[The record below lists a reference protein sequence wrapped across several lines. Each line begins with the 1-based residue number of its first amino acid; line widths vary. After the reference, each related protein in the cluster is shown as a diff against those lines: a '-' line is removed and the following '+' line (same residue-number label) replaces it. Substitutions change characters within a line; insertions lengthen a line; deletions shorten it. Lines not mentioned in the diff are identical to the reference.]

1 MDYKLTDFLPT
12 TKKECELRGW
22 DELDVI
28 LFSGDAY
35 VDHPSFGPAI
45 LGRILEANGYRVAIV
60 PQPDWHGDFRD
71 FKKLGRPRLFFGV
84 SPGAMDSMVNRYT
97 ANRRMR
103 SEDAFSPDSRH
114 DMRPD
119 YPSIVY
125 TQILKKLYPDVPVA
139 LGGIEASLRRISHY
153 DYWKDELRKCILCDS
168 GADLILY
175 GMGERSIVEL
185 ANALAE
191 GKTMD
196 QIHEMPQVAF
206 YCKEK
211 DIPGGFKEDDIILHS
226 HEECLHNK
234 KGQAENVRHLEEE
247 ANKMHAQRMIQETDG
262 KYVVVNPPFPL
273 MTTEELDAA
282 FDLPYTRLPHPKYKG
297 KTIPAYEMIKFSVNL
312 HRGCFGGCS
321 FCTIS
326 AHQGKFVVCR
336 SKESILK
343 EVKKII
349 EMPDFK
355 GYLSDLGGPSANMYG
370 MHGKNQKACEV
381 CKRPSCVNPQICP
394 NLNTDHSK
402 LLEIYHAVDAL
413 PGIKKSFI
421 GSGVRYDLLLH
432 KSKDEKVN
440 QAAREYTRELITK
453 HVSGRLKVA
462 PEHTSPEVLKFMRKP
477 SFDLFYEFK
486 RIFDKINKEEG
497 LNQQII
503 PYFISSHPGCHEEDM
518 AELAVITK
526 GLDFHLEQVQDFTPT
541 PMTISTETW
550 YTGYDPYTLE
560 PVFSAKTQKEKL
572 AQRMFFFWYKPEE
585 RRAIESELRRID
597 RADLIDKLYDK
608 KSFGGNHGGGFKG
621 KKTNFDD
628 KAIGSTYDNPGVG
641 RGAKGKRGAG
651 RNAAEPNGGRGRG
664 RNAADRFAPKGYGN
678 VGCYDEEKYLNE
690 GRPLNGKFSRNG
702 HAQQGRG
709 NNTPQGRSNNA
720 NANIRD
726 AVAAARAELRNQK
739 EQGAG
744 FFKDKKKKSFNPN
757 FDTDNHNRKN
767 RYNSGDKNERGSRDK
782 NERGSGDRN
791 ERGSGD
797 RNERGSGRGRGNQGR
812 NEGRGRRK

>member
-125 TQILKKLYPDVPVA
+125 TQILKKLFPDVPVA

-185 ANALAE
+185 ANAFAE

-196 QIHEMPQVAF
+196 EIHEMPQIVF

-211 DIPGGFKEDDIILHS
+211 DIPGGFKDDDIILHS

-247 ANKMHAQRMIQETDG
+247 ANKMHAQRMIQEVDG

-349 EMPDFK
+349 AMPDFK

-585 RRAIESELRRID
+585 RRAIESELRRIG
-597 RADLIDKLYDK
+597 RSDLIAKLYDK
-608 KSFGGNHGGGFKG
+608 RDMRGGH
-621 KKTNFDD
+621 TSARFDE
-628 KAIGSTYDNPGVG
+628 KAVGSTYDNPGVG
-641 RGAKGKRGAG
+641 RGARGKNRQGNSSYGPNSG
-651 RNAAEPNGGRGRG
+651 RNG
-664 RNAADRFAPKGYGN
+664 RNQSYQPKGYGN
-678 VGCYDEEKYLNE
+678 VGCYDEDKYLNN
-690 GRPLNGKFSRNG
+690 GKPLNARNRNDGSQRPLSPR
-702 HAQQGRG
+702 
-709 NNTPQGRSNNA
+709 
-720 NANIRD
+720 
-726 AVAAARAELRNQK
+726 ELAKSVK
-739 EQGAG
+739 EQLKADKGSG

-757 FDTDNHNRKN
+757 FDEGNHRRGDVSQNRGNGNKN
-767 RYNSGDKNERGSRDK
+767 HEKGRNSGSFTRD
-782 NERGSGDRN
+782 NRN
-791 ERGSGD
+791 KG
-797 RNERGSGRGRGNQGR
+797 NSGRRGKR
-812 NEGRGRRK
+812 

>member
-125 TQILKKLYPDVPVA
+125 TQILKKLFPDVPVA

-185 ANALAE
+185 ANAFAE

-196 QIHEMPQVAF
+196 EIHEMPQVVF

-211 DIPGGFKEDDIILHS
+211 DIPGGSKDDDIILHS

-247 ANKMHAQRMIQETDG
+247 ANKMHAQRMIQEVDG

-349 EMPDFK
+349 AMPDFK

-585 RRAIESELRRID
+585 RRAIESELRRIG
-597 RADLIDKLYDK
+597 RSDLIAKLYDK
-608 KSFGGNHGGGFKG
+608 RDMRGGH
-621 KKTNFDD
+621 TSARFDE
-628 KAIGSTYDNPGVG
+628 KAVGSTYDNPGVG
-641 RGAKGKRGAG
+641 RGARGKNRQGNSSYGSNSG
-651 RNAAEPNGGRGRG
+651 RNG
-664 RNAADRFAPKGYGN
+664 RNQSYQPKGYGN
-678 VGCYDEEKYLNE
+678 VGCYDEDKYLNN
-690 GRPLNGKFSRNG
+690 GKPLNARKRNDGSQRPLSPR
-702 HAQQGRG
+702 
-709 NNTPQGRSNNA
+709 
-720 NANIRD
+720 
-726 AVAAARAELRNQK
+726 ELAKSVK
-739 EQGAG
+739 EQLKADKGSG

-757 FDTDNHNRKN
+757 FDEGNHRRGDVSQNRGNGNKN
-767 RYNSGDKNERGSRDK
+767 HEKGRNSGSF
-782 NERGSGDRN
+782 SGDNRN
-791 ERGSGD
+791 KG
-797 RNERGSGRGRGNQGR
+797 NSGRRGKR
-812 NEGRGRRK
+812 